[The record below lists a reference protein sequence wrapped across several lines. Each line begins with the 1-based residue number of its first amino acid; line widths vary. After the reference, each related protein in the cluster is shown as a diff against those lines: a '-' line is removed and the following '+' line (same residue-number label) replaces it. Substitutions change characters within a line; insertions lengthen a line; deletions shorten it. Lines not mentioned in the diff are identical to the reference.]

1 MDKIDIRDL
10 RVDDWVMVYPWD
22 ETPWGPKK
30 ITGISFH
37 SWKGTYF
44 CSSVGVEE
52 CGEFPLDQ
60 IKPIP
65 LTKEILEK
73 NGFEEDGEGV
83 YGDDNSFFIPTYQNG
98 FDTGTW
104 EAHIEPTEGI
114 GDFSG
119 KLRYVH
125 QLQNILRDAGI
136 EKEITI

>member
-1 MDKIDIRDL
+1 MSIHG
-10 RVDDWVMVYPWD
+10 Y
-22 ETPWGPKK
+22 E
-30 ITGISFH
+30 
-37 SWKGTYF
+37 
-44 CSSVGVEE
+44 
-52 CGEFPLDQ
+52 
-60 IKPIP
+60 PIP
-65 LTKEILEK
+65 LTGEILEK

-104 EAHIEPTEGI
+104 ETHIEPTEGI